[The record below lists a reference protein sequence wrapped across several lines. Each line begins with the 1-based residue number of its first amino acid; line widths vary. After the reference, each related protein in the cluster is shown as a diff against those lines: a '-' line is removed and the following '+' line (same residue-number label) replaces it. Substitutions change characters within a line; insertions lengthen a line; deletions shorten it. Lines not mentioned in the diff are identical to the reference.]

1 MDYKVGD
8 YIEATPPGLSAPVRA
23 KIKDVLTLK
32 VTLPDA
38 DGRVT
43 KRKGDIVYMINWKGS
58 DYFVHPSEIN
68 ESSDKQNLKE
78 FDLTDIS
85 VWEAIFAG
93 GLFEVGRMAVDLLVA
108 IGFIALSGIS
118 ISAAVLINKVRQV
131 RKDRKA
137 VQGAKEA
144 QEWLASTPEIK
155 EFYNLLK
162 DVNNARS
169 KMYKTKRPVDGGDDA
184 TYKAATKAFNDLSK
198 KRKTIGLNLYK
209 KAVDDGLSN
218 EALNY
223 LEDNVEYMMTA
234 AGMYNRRTTNEGIM
248 SELDLM
254 AQEAAD
260 VKDFLNDVL
269 SDPAYSKHKG
279 DREVMDFLVK
289 FYEERRGAVTEQS
302 NTLASK
308 IRNIV
313 LEEYEAIKEAML
325 DTTSDYMIGDVPV
338 SDTKQI
344 QRHISKLRD
353 QHKGKGYEWLPT
365 GAKTTQD
372 LAALL
377 KFYEPDR
384 VVTFNR
390 GQPASSAGVYVFD
403 IPMSNIKQLRKG
415 LKIMS

>member
-58 DYFVHPSEIN
+58 DYFVHPSEISESVEACNCN
-68 ESSDKQNLKE
+68 ENCGCGHSDKQNLKE

-85 VWEAIFAG
+85 VWEAIFIG

-118 ISAAVLINKVRQV
+118 LSAAVLINKVRQV
-131 RKDRKA
+131 RKDRRA

-144 QEWLASTPEIK
+144 QEWLASTPEMTA
-155 EFYNLLK
+155 FYNLLK

-209 KAVDDGLSN
+209 KAVNDGLSK
-218 EALNY
+218 EALIY

-234 AGMYNRRTTNEGIM
+234 STMYSRRNTNEGIM

-254 AQEAAD
+254 AQQAVD
-260 VKDFLNDVL
+260 IKDFLNDVL
-269 SDPAYSKHKG
+269 SDPAYAKHKG

-313 LEEYEAIKEAML
+313 LEEYKAIIKE
-325 DTTSDYMIGDVPV
+325 I
-338 SDTKQI
+338 
-344 QRHISKLRD
+344 
-353 QHKGKGYEWLPT
+353 EN
-365 GAKTTQD
+365 
-372 LAALL
+372 
-377 KFYEPDR
+377 E
-384 VVTFNR
+384 TF
-390 GQPASSAGVYVFD
+390 
-403 IPMSNIKQLRKG
+403 
-415 LKIMS
+415 